1 MHLFEKP
8 PYSPSPSSLSLS
20 LSIDALARLEDP
32 GLVVAEESPPR
43 GPPPLPTSPPS
54 SKEADSRSGV
64 ATPPPPPLPPPRLT
78 RSLFDGVG
86 VGLKQ
91 LKHKRGNI
99 DLINQDQQRMVNM

>member
-20 LSIDALARLEDP
+20 LSMDALARLEDP

-43 GPPPLPTSPPS
+43 GNPPLPTSPPS

-64 ATPPPPPLPPPRLT
+64 ATPPPPPLSPPRLT

-91 LKHKRGNI
+91 LKHKRGKI
-99 DLINQDQQRMVNM
+99 DLINQDQQRMVNT